1 LIHSLQS
8 ISKSSNFSDFVIVNC
23 RLEEEEEEEE
33 VVVEEE
39 LANKKEKNNTFDD
52 DDDDTGIITLQ
63 M

>member
-23 RLEEEEEEEE
+23 RLEEEEEEE